1 MRRLRLLEII
11 LWCVSAV
18 MLGAVVWMIVDRE
31 VFQAYTEWAF
41 DRALETLGREKPTT
55 TGDDLKEFTPDKPA
69 PGEGIPHVEI
79 PPPGWKPRWRPKP
92 ESVLGRIEIPRL
104 GVRAMILAGTSDRA
118 LRRAVG
124 YIEGTALPGEG
135 GNTGLAGHRD
145 TFFRP
150 LRDIR
155 KKDIIRVRTLG
166 SMFEYI
172 VENIQIVGPKDIKV
186 LKPDGRPLLTLVTCY
201 PFNYVG
207 SAPKRFIVR
216 ARQIDITGRPK

>member
-1 MRRLRLLEII
+1 MRRLRLLEIV
-11 LWCVSAV
+11 LWCLSAL
-18 MLGAVVWMIVDRE
+18 MLAVFVWMIVDQE

-41 DRALETLGREKPTT
+41 DRALETLGREKAGKS
-55 TGDDLKEFTPDKPA
+55 GDDLKTFTPDKPG
-69 PGEGIPHVEI
+69 PGEIPRVEI
-79 PPPGWKPRWRPKP
+79 PPPGWKQRWRPKP

-104 GVRAMILAGTSDRA
+104 GVRAMILTGTSDRA

-155 KKDIIRVRTLG
+155 KKDVIRVQTLG
-166 SMFEYI
+166 SMFEYV
-172 VENIQIVGPKDIKV
+172 VEDIQIVGPKDVKV

-207 SAPKRFIVR
+207 SAPKRFIVQ
-216 ARQIDITGRPK
+216 ARQVSPAAKRPK